1 MSLYEGRLAAQLL
14 ANATGT
20 CSGRRDV
27 TTFSSCDSE
36 FEWWVSGEAFSMAS
50 YSDRDNVS

>member
-1 MSLYEGRLAAQLL
+1 MSLYEVRLAAQLL

-27 TTFSSCDSE
+27 TTFSSCGSE
-36 FEWWVSGEAFSMAS
+36 FEWWVSGEAFSMDS